1 MTWNEKMDYLRASLT
16 AEDMWGQL
24 AEEASELA
32 QAALKMQRYV
42 VGTNPPRKAFADLVT
57 DIIEERGDV
66 LICLELL
73 RFGTVEELPW
83 RGGDKA
89 YLDKK
94 LSRWVDCIKSK
105 QFDYENEVNRLISE
119 KKKAVEQ
126 RDDLTKRLNHL
137 LQSSVVRSFDE
148 VGLNGEY
155 IKDIS
160 SLDRLVIA
168 VPADAK
174 I

>member
-1 MTWNEKMDYLRASLT
+1 MTWDEKMDYLRGSLT

-42 VGTNPPRKAFADLVT
+42 VGTNPPRKAFADLVS
-57 DIIEERGDV
+57 DIVEERGDV

-73 RFGTVEELPW
+73 RFGTVEDLLGE
-83 RGGDKA
+83 GGKKA
-89 YLDKK
+89 YLEEK

-105 QFDYENEVNRLISE
+105 QFNYANEVNRLISE
-119 KKKAVEQ
+119 MEKTVEQ
-126 RDDLTKRLNHL
+126 RDNLTKRLSHL
-137 LQSSVVRSFDE
+137 LQSSVVRVFDE
-148 VGLNGEY
+148 VGSNGEY

-160 SLDRLVIA
+160 SLDRIVVQ
-168 VPADAK
+168 VPANAK